1 MPALILIVMKSKIT
15 IILFLLLLLHY
26 PPLWSQRPQEIGFS
40 VGFAHFN
47 DTDGFNVGASYTNH
61 LNRYLDLDLDMSFA
75 HTSDFE
81 KGYRFSLNM
90 TDQYWYTKSTVFN
103 LTPLVHFVFIREQK
117 HRFSFFAGLG
127 YIFINAV
134 DNTYYTLNENQFIF
148 ESTVEEDSA
157 ISRTIGI
164 KYAFYRKTMGIGIN
178 ARLLNPLK
186 YNEKFF
192 GQDNY
197 RSINLTLIK
206 KF

>member
-1 MPALILIVMKSKIT
+1 MKHIV
-15 IILFLLLLLHY
+15 IILFLLLHY
-26 PPLWSQRPQEIGFS
+26 SLAWSQRPQEIGLS

-47 DTDGFNVGASYTNH
+47 DTDGFNLGVSYTNQ
-61 LNRYLDLDLDMSFA
+61 LNRFLDIDLDMSFA
-75 HTSDFE
+75 HTSDFDND
-81 KGYRFSLNM
+81 YRFSRHM
-90 TDQYWYTKSTVFN
+90 TGHYWYTKSTVFN
-103 LTPLVHFVFIREQK
+103 ITPLAHFVFIGEKK

-127 YIFINAV
+127 CIFINAV
-134 DNTYYTLNENQFIF
+134 DNTYYTLDEDQFIF
-148 ESTVEEDSA
+148 ESSVEEDFA

-164 KYAFYRKTMGIGIN
+164 KYAFLMKTIGIGFN

-186 YNEKFF
+186 NNENFF